1 MSAPRPLDV
10 MVVGDLF
17 TELVMSGFSSWPG
30 RAGEELFA
38 ERFCRE
44 IGGGAAI
51 LARGLSG
58 NPAQGPRRDAQRH
71 FYRGARQGRA

>member
-38 ERFCRE
+38 VVESTESSVLVCVRRTWP
-44 IGGGAAI
+44 
-51 LARGLSG
+51 SG
-58 NPAQGPRRDAQRH
+58 SRRACPTRRKNSETGP
-71 FYRGARQGRA
+71 G